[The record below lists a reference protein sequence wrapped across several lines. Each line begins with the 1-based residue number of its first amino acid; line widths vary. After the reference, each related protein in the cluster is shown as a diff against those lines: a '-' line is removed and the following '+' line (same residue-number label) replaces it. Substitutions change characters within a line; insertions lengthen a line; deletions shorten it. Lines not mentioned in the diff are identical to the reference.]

1 MKPPFFTIIIPT
13 LNEEKMLPKLLGDIE
28 KQEERD
34 FELIV
39 VDGNSEDKTPQIVR
53 SFEDK
58 IPLKLI
64 SVKKR
69 SVSYQRNIGAQQATG
84 EYLVFFDADIRI
96 LPSFLT
102 RLKKNLLIY
111 KYLLC
116 LPQYFSIE
124 RFFQDKAFFN
134 MLNWVVDASQI
145 TNLPLSLGFGMI
157 FERNFFNHLE
167 GFNEKLFMAE
177 DHEIVRRAKEMGVQ
191 TKIVKQ
197 VSMRVSIRRFKRE
210 GRLTLLRKYSLAT
223 VQSLRTGGVEKKIFD
238 YKMGGDYYNQSKP
251 KSFEDEMI
259 GHFQNIKKRLN
270 KLT

>member
-145 TNLPLSLGFGMI
+145 TNLPLSLG
-157 FERNFFNHLE
+157 
-167 GFNEKLFMAE
+167 
-177 DHEIVRRAKEMGVQ
+177 
-191 TKIVKQ
+191 
-197 VSMRVSIRRFKRE
+197 RF
-210 GRLTLLRKYSLAT
+210 
-223 VQSLRTGGVEKKIFD
+223 
-238 YKMGGDYYNQSKP
+238 
-251 KSFEDEMI
+251 
-259 GHFQNIKKRLN
+259 
-270 KLT
+270 